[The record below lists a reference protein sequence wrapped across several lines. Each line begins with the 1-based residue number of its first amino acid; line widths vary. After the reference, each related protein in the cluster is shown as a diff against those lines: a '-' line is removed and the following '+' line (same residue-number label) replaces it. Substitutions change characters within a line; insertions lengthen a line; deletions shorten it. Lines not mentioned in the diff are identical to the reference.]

1 MASYILLIQHSLED
15 PATLPRL
22 WALLILCLFGVPL
35 LACLLARAEEW
46 AHVITAAEV
55 KPETWRE
62 ITPITANTTN
72 EKVGQEDSTMKRHK
86 IT

>member
-35 LACLLARAEEW
+35 LACLLACAGGRMGTC
-46 AHVITAAEV
+46 HYSSGS
-55 KPETWRE
+55 ETGDLAGDY
-62 ITPITANTTN
+62 THYC
-72 EKVGQEDSTMKRHK
+72 KHY
-86 IT
+86 